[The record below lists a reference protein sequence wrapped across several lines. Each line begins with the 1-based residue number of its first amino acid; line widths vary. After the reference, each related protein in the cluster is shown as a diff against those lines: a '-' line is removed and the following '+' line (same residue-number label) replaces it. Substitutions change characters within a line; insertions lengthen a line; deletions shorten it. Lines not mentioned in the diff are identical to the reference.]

1 MSPNTPTN
9 YGTPGTASDSFSAM
23 LNRLFSRPLTLEI
36 SGQRVSF
43 NSLAEF
49 EFGLAGR
56 TDVPSR
62 QFLELMLRSV
72 DDLLR
77 ETHGLRTMEQ
87 QLVETLSTAMRT
99 PGMIGAALRS
109 MDIEL
114 FSLDHGWRDI
124 ISSLRE
130 RDQEYE
136 ELQQVALAKYMQY
149 LAARQEVIKH
159 VCASKQDSTRSGY
172 GSIDRVS
179 DLHTDDL
186 TRIVGPGV
194 PEVES
199 AAQAGDAAIREAVML
214 HSQGNNGPAATKK
227 SAFVRLPKGEVVVV
241 DIERGQV
248 IELMLSRH
256 GFRIVATEELTLI
269 DETGTSHVLQSGRNI
284 IGRDTICN
292 IVVSPTLRD
301 ISRLHLIIERLSP
314 DSLRLT
320 DLSAHGTYLPAQL
333 MTRPTH

>member
-9 YGTPGTASDSFSAM
+9 YGTSGAASDSFSAM

-77 ETHGLRTMEQ
+77 ETHGLRSMEQ

-124 ISSLRE
+124 IGALRE

-159 VCASKQDSTRSGY
+159 VCASKQDSTRRGY
-172 GSIDRVS
+172 GVDQVS

-186 TRIVGPGV
+186 TRIVGPGT
-194 PEVES
+194 PEPES
-199 AAQAGDAAIREAVML
+199 AAAGDAAIREAVML
-214 HSQGNNGPAATKK
+214 HSQGNNGPTTKK
-227 SAFVRLPKGEVVVV
+227 SAFVRLPKGEVVVI
-241 DIERGQV
+241 DIDRGQV

-314 DSLRLT
+314 ESLRLT

-333 MTRPTH
+333 LNRPTN

>member
-9 YGTPGTASDSFSAM
+9 YGSPGTPPDSFSAM

-99 PGMIGAALRS
+99 PGLIGHALRS
-109 MDIEL
+109 MDLEL

-124 ISSLRE
+124 IGSLRE

-159 VCASKQDSTRSGY
+159 VCASKQDSTQRGY
-172 GSIDRVS
+172 GVDRGVN
-179 DLHTDDL
+179 LHTDDL
-186 TRIVGPGV
+186 SKVVV
-194 PEVES
+194 PENTEIVPP
-199 AAQAGDAAIREAVML
+199 ANAAIREAVML
-214 HSQGNNGPAATKK
+214 HSQGNNT
-227 SAFVRLPKGEVVVV
+227 
-241 DIERGQV
+241 
-248 IELMLSRH
+248 
-256 GFRIVATEELTLI
+256 
-269 DETGTSHVLQSGRNI
+269 
-284 IGRDTICN
+284 
-292 IVVSPTLRD
+292 
-301 ISRLHLIIERLSP
+301 
-314 DSLRLT
+314 
-320 DLSAHGTYLPAQL
+320 PAQPKKNAL
-333 MTRPTH
+333 LACPKVKSWLSISTAAKSSSSCSPATVSALSQQRS